1 MPEIEIGLRIREMR
15 KIKHYTRDVLSS
27 KVGISSKFLYEIE
40 TGRKNFSAVI
50 LQKLARELDVSCDYI
65 MTGEKTEQYEAV
77 QFLKRLEALGSEKL
91 ARLQKLLDVLEGMC
105 DLDSDS
111 GSGTDSDDAGNNGS
125 GENSNNADDNESSA
139 YSGNAGNNESGDDSD
154 NAGNND
160 SCSDSNNN
168 NKKV

>member
-1 MPEIEIGLRIREMR
+1 MPEIEIGFRIREMR

-77 QFLKRLEALGSEKL
+77 QFLKRLEALGTEKL

-111 GSGTDSDDAGNNGS
+111 GSGTDSDD
-125 GENSNNADDNESSA
+125 
-139 YSGNAGNNESGDDSD
+139 